1 MVEGSNTVAL
11 QFKGMKVPQDVPS
24 IGSVG
29 RAPSVLPDHP
39 VWKISEPAVA
49 LGLLEVAF
57 PLLVLITCP
66 GSC

>member
-1 MVEGSNTVAL
+1 
-11 QFKGMKVPQDVPS
+11 MKVPQDVPS